1 MSALVFD
8 YRWNSGQYIV
18 IVYSNTVVYAQDNLP
33 IDALDFFDRF
43 IYRQIGDIS
52 HLFCI
57 FPRVI

>member
-52 HLFCI
+52 HLF
-57 FPRVI
+57 